1 MTKEWSIEKIN
12 ELITNKIE
20 ESLNLDYKAS
30 GSLDKNSEKKKIEIT
45 KDISAFANSAGGIII
60 YGIKEINH
68 FPQEYSFIDGQIY
81 TKEWLEQIINNAI
94 NKKID
99 SLKIHPIRVEGDI
112 EKTIYVVEIP
122 ESDQS
127 PHMARDNKYYR
138 RYNFESVPMEE
149 YEVQLLY
156 NKIGKSKLEIV
167 QEVIGAIYD
176 DENPNKITGITIS
189 FIIKNTGKNIENNFK
204 LEIKIPSIPM
214 LKTYGEDL
222 MKYSN
227 FSKYSA
233 SNISPIFQNE
243 EIMIGSLGYNFEEHD
258 LDIIN
263 KDLELE
269 ITLYYTN
276 GIETAKL
283 NLKDIYTEIITF

>member
-1 MTKEWSIEKIN
+1 
-12 ELITNKIE
+12 
-20 ESLNLDYKAS
+20 
-30 GSLDKNSEKKKIEIT
+30 
-45 KDISAFANSAGGIII
+45 
-60 YGIKEINH
+60 
-68 FPQEYSFIDGQIY
+68 
-81 TKEWLEQIINNAI
+81 
-94 NKKID
+94 
-99 SLKIHPIRVEGDI
+99 
-112 EKTIYVVEIP
+112 
-122 ESDQS
+122 
-127 PHMARDNKYYR
+127 
-138 RYNFESVPMEE
+138 
-149 YEVQLLY
+149 
-156 NKIGKSKLEIV
+156 
-167 QEVIGAIYD
+167 
-176 DENPNKITGITIS
+176 
-189 FIIKNTGKNIENNFK
+189 
-204 LEIKIPSIPM
+204 M